1 MLGDSDGQIAMI
13 EHRETYGT
21 FGVDDGLGTLREKEA
36 TEPENTGIEK
46 IAVMTFRPD
55 ILHDFLA
62 GNKVASEGPGLTQES
77 YEMTVR
83 ILEVP
88 ASLVPD
94 IGSLEG
100 VVGVSE
106 YSEPNLPM
114 DSGGDG
120 PAPSLDVINERH
132 GIDSARDKGFS
143 GQDIKIAI
151 PDTGV
156 DFANL
161 DLIGTQA
168 RDATTYSTTGEIVVQ
183 SAVAGQDNATLVH
196 KKVIPSTEALYVNG
210 TLMPGGYTIDY
221 DTGQVIF
228 TPPLNVADVVT
239 ASYDYYS
246 PYYGWPIV
254 FDPMSVATYMKNKYP
269 DETWFVNATQ
279 NGTDNFPVSHR
290 IRIDGKNDFA
300 EREQWGSDDSGEVKY
315 QPPVGA
321 KTTDF
326 DLIDLFVTRDQDFW
340 YFGFHTSMGTLN
352 KTYGIYID
360 IDNAT
365 SGAEY
370 DPVGNLVDTNAS
382 HSDSITDV
390 QFNPNGSLIATAS
403 KDRMVKI
410 WSKDGDLLFDLSGHL
425 SAPHSVAWSPDGSLL
440 ATAEISYVRIWDPTT
455 GSQIREIPIPDGTV
469 FDGRALL
476 SFNENGTWIA
486 VGGGLLDRVY
496 VLDVN
501 DGSVIGYLKPVN
513 GFTPNSVAFNPSFA
527 YNDVIA
533 IGSGDR
539 QVYIYNVNAT
549 NLNDPAGGIPR
560 TILQRSPIN
569 PEGHSQK
576 IQSICWSPDG
586 TRLASSAAE
595 TTYNVKVWDVW
606 GANPVE
612 NLTLLFGDVRNLEWT
627 GDMIAAGDLL
637 GTAKVWQESG
647 PQFVEIFS
655 QQASQAQINGVSIS
669 PTDDKLAT
677 VAEDTQLKLWDIGT
691 GQLEG
696 IFKHK
701 LPDFAIYANY
711 TSVLWGYDEDGFPW
725 SQNDTFMNATLYE
738 WEGSRWNGSRLID
751 IGGSQKYKSLKDGDY
766 VDSGFFEMAIP
777 RSSLGDPPGFAIE
790 LFSVGK
796 NGSHPHDS
804 APTDFNIQGDVTWD
818 SSFRSLSN
826 FAYRRIQIYKVNI
839 SPQNATRS
847 VYHFGN
853 HPGEN
858 LVKTFGTIG
867 VLVADNRTNGT
878 YERVYVDLNN
888 DKVFDD
894 TDVVLYRGNEVG
906 YLDDFN
912 ATAAFRGDN
921 QNLTTPDG
929 IPDLSAGMVYFISDG
944 ETYIPYS
951 DVYCEDNLIEDCIV
965 PKNGELVAFAGEL
978 GFQKYH
984 GTRMASAIV
993 GQGRLDTDLGD
1004 PDIGRVL
1011 GIAPNATII
1020 MIPNAFDNIFAA
1032 WSFAVEGYD
1041 GVPDSGDEADIVING
1056 FNYARLLNSGWDVF
1070 SRFADWASVKRSGA
1084 STVFVTAAGNDGFGY
1099 GTINSPSSATAVIT
1113 AGVATDY
1120 TRDSSAYASYGAKE
1134 GSNPKWGDV
1143 MPYSSKG
1150 PTPMGIPKP
1159 DVVTIG
1165 VANVDD
1171 PLWRGPDG
1179 SNMTALKLGLF
1190 EGSHVSAAIT
1200 GGVVALIYEAFYSTH
1215 LRFPTVQEAKAIL
1228 KSSADNINHDVL
1240 SQGAGFVNASRAVDL
1255 AANVGGI
1262 VVDPTYWVPGFYAG
1276 GKPEAFAKLM
1286 FPGESDSI
1294 DFTVENTDL
1303 TSSVSVQASDEVFKK
1318 TATYYTDGVTRT
1330 DSWYSTDGRLTYWIN
1345 DTGLTKIL
1353 PDPFQWNTYTLVQ
1366 TPIDAG
1372 LWNSADLMKV
1382 TAWSNFTDID
1392 TDDNGMIKRE
1402 SQDPVMILELRDWE
1416 NIDVWPNWN
1425 YPDTIMQQTE
1435 TNTFTRCNNVANVL
1449 ETTVHDPASRIH
1461 DALIINLKP
1470 TPTKLDEGQYWKLK
1484 IEFFERF
1491 DWDWL
1496 SLDSTS
1502 FTIPVGG
1509 TQDLTAT
1516 MTLPP
1521 DVGIGSYEG
1530 GIYLD
1535 ANGLVSVIPVL
1546 VNVAS
1551 RETRFTF
1558 GGFSSIS
1565 QDLFNN
1571 TKIGGGMGG
1580 GFEGD
1585 LERSGD
1591 WRYFYIDVPR
1601 QGKFIDPYN
1610 YKFYIDVSWNLKP
1623 SDIDIHAFGKDP
1635 APAYADYFSDSSRYG
1650 GYTLSETG
1658 ASEDDDEF
1666 NTVTNTS
1673 QEIITPPLRPGLNVI
1688 ALHCVMFNGTQEP
1701 EENVSGQVG
1710 WVEITPVELRKVT
1723 NQLSGE
1729 ARMTFTSNF
1738 DWPMGMETSAVGPAQ
1753 MERFDDVEI
1762 FFDKKIVEE
1771 LYAGERTFV
1780 EGLAD
1785 GNYTYVVRVKDALI
1799 FDVHIWGKADA
1810 PDLDLGIFLDANGNG
1825 EAEPGE
1831 FVEYGADADA
1841 DEQVKLKAP
1850 KDGQYIIKV
1859 LGFDT
1864 RDPGHFDIEIS
1875 VTIAGIEGYKMVDA
1889 PEGPI
1894 TANTPLNFGM
1904 SWEFMGDTEDRDYG
1918 GVLTLGP
1925 PGASE
1930 AVLIPVTITLDRTPP
1945 SMGDLVMSTGEKQ
1958 VNYLD
1963 NRTTNQIQPQF
1974 SVAVLDLERG
1984 EIDPGLCAVYF
1995 DGEDSTSWST
2005 IDIKF
2010 VRNAEDAYGYWAGG
2024 ILYSPVAPLSEGVH
2038 NITFVTGDAAGNL
2051 IIRDFIIVVD
2061 TQSPPLVLDQ
2071 PTTMHTQVSEVTVSG
2086 TTEALATVFVR
2097 SEMLTAGPDG
2107 RFKTTITLV
2116 NGTNFIQ
2123 VRVVDWFGLT
2133 ASGDLVSAN
2142 DNSATIEIVSD
2153 SVSPT
2158 IGRIDYP
2165 AVTNSEFAVFSGL
2178 VDDLVSQLPEE
2189 HLDLDMLSLRIAGI
2203 DVPVQSDGSFYAV
2216 IPLPLEG
2223 ENNIT
2228 FLLSDPAGNTASDSR
2243 LVTRDTTPP
2252 ALTLESVPETTTSN
2266 TVRVRGTAEAGSTVT
2281 INGRFLQTELDGSFS
2296 EDVTLSW
2303 GPNIIIVESTDEAGN
2318 VQTAMRVV
2326 SYGPAPSLIP
2336 WMVAVLLLVVGL
2348 VIGYLFS
2355 TRMRP
2360 EEKEELED
2368 LDEELEEELQEL
2380 EEMGEEPEELEE
2392 PPEEDIEEAEKI
2404 EVREEEPLE
2413 ELEPEEPEPVEEPPA
2428 EEEPPETPPEEDPRL
2443 ERLRKAYDE
2452 GKISKEVYEENL
2464 RKITGE

>member
-1 MLGDSDGQIAMI
+1 MAESSRVWLFARAVFLALLMLASAAQVGLGSLGDSNAQIAMTG
-13 EHRETYGT
+13 HQETYET
-21 FGVDDGLGTLREKEA
+21 FGADHGQGTLREKTA
-36 TEPENTGIEK
+36 TEPGYAGMEK

-55 ILHDFLA
+55 ILHNFLA
-62 GNKVASEGPGLTQES
+62 RNKIATEGAGLAQES

-88 ASLVPD
+88 ASLVPEIWNLD
-94 IGSLEG
+94 G

-114 DSGGDG
+114 GSGGDG
-120 PAPSLDVINERH
+120 PTPSLDVIDKRH

-143 GQDIKIAI
+143 GKNVKIAI

-168 RDATTYSTTGEIVVQ
+168 RDTNTYSTTGEIVVQ
-183 SAVAGQDNATLVH
+183 SAAPGQDNATLVH
-196 KKVIPSTEALYVNG
+196 KKVILDTETLYING
-210 TLMPGGYTIDY
+210 TSMPEASYSINYTTGY
-221 DTGQVIF
+221 VSF
-228 TPPLNVADVVT
+228 TPPLSEGETVT
-239 ASYDYYS
+239 ASYGYYS

-254 FDPMSVATYMKNKYP
+254 FDPMSVSTYIKNKYP

-279 NGTDNFPVSHR
+279 NGTDDFPVSHR

-370 DPVGNLVDTNAS
+370 DPIGNLVDTNAS

-410 WSKDGDLLFDLSGHL
+410 WSKDGDLLFDLFGHL

-440 ATAEISYVRIWDPTT
+440 ATAEENYVRIWNPMN
-455 GSQIREIPIPDGTV
+455 GSQIREMSIPDSGTV
-469 FDGRALL
+469 LNGRSLL

-486 VGGGLLDRVY
+486 VGGGKLDRVHI
-496 VLDVN
+496 LDVN
-501 DGSVIGYLKPVN
+501 DGSELGSLKPIS
-513 GFTPNSVAFNPSFA
+513 GETPNSVAFNPSA
-527 YNDVIA
+527 AHSDVIA
-533 IGSGDR
+533 IGSGDN
-539 QVYIYNVNAT
+539 QIYIFYANAT
-549 NLNDPAGGIPR
+549 NLNDPGGGQYHIELKGAPG
-560 TILQRSPIN
+560 N

-595 TTYNVKVWDVW
+595 PTYNVKVWDVE
-606 GANPVE
+606 GGGPVE
-612 NLTLLFGDVRNLEWT
+612 NLEGLLGDVRNLEWT
-627 GDMIAAGDLL
+627 GDMIAAGDFP
-637 GTAKVWQESG
+637 GTAKVWQDSG
-647 PQFVEIFS
+647 SAFVEVFS
-655 QQASQAQINGVSIS
+655 QQASPVQINGVSLS
-669 PTDDKLAT
+669 PAGDKLAT
-677 VAEDTQLKLWDIGT
+677 IAEDTQLKLWDVGSQ
-691 GQLEG
+691 QLDR

-711 TSVLWGYDEDGFPW
+711 TSVLWGYDEDGYPL
-725 SQNDTFMNATLYE
+725 SENDTFMNATLYE

-751 IGGSQKYKSLKDGDY
+751 IGGSQKYKGLKAGED
-766 VDSGFFEMAIP
+766 VVSGFFEMAVP
-777 RSSLGDPPGFAIE
+777 RSALGDPLGFAIE

-804 APTDFNIQGDVTWD
+804 APSDFNIQGDVTWD
-818 SSFRSLSN
+818 SGFRSLSN

-839 SPQNATRS
+839 SPQNATKS

-867 VLVADNRTNGT
+867 VLVADNRTREV

-906 YLDDFN
+906 YLDNYN
-912 ATAAFRGDN
+912 ATAAGKEPVPDY
-921 QNLTTPDG
+921 QNITTPDG
-929 IPDLSAGMVYFISDG
+929 VPDLSAGMLYFISDG
-944 ETYIPYS
+944 ETHIPYS
-951 DVYCEDNLIEDCIV
+951 DVYCERILIEDCIV

-978 GFQKYH
+978 GLQKYH

-993 GQGRLDTDLGD
+993 GQGRLDTNLAD

-1020 MIPNAFDNIFAA
+1020 MIPNAFDNIFEA

-1056 FNYARLLNSGWDVF
+1056 FNYARILNGGWDVF
-1070 SRFADWASVKRSGA
+1070 SRFADWASVKRSGS

-1099 GTINSPSSATAVIT
+1099 GTLNSPSSATAVIS

-1120 TRDSSAYASYGAKE
+1120 TRDSSLYGGYE
-1134 GSNPKWGDV
+1134 GSDPKWGDV

-1150 PTPMGIPKP
+1150 PTPTGIPKP
-1159 DVVTIG
+1159 DVVAIG

-1171 PLWRGPDG
+1171 PLWRHYDG
-1179 SNMTALKLGLF
+1179 SNATALVSGLF

-1200 GGVVALIYEAFYSTH
+1200 GGVVALIYEAFESTH
-1215 LRFPTVQEAKAIL
+1215 QRFPTIQEAKAIL

-1262 VVDPTYWVPGFYAG
+1262 AVNPTYWVPGYYGDA
-1276 GKPEAFAKLM
+1276 KPEAFAKLM

-1303 TSSVSVQASDEVFKK
+1303 TSSASVQASDEVFKK
-1318 TATYYTDGVTRT
+1318 TATYYTDGVTKRDT
-1330 DSWYSTDGRLTYWIN
+1330 WYATDGRLTYWIN
-1345 DTGLTKIL
+1345 ETGLTKIL
-1353 PDPFQWNTYTLVQ
+1353 PDLGPANSYTLVH

-1372 LWNSADLMKV
+1372 LWNSADLVKV

-1392 TDDNGMIKRE
+1392 TDNDGKILRE

-1416 NIDVWPNWN
+1416 NLPLPPVRN
-1425 YPDTIMQQTE
+1425 YPDTLWQPRE
-1435 TNTFTRCNNVANVL
+1435 TNTFTRCNNIANVL
-1449 ETTVHDPASRIH
+1449 EVTVHDPASRTH
-1461 DALIINLKP
+1461 DALIITLKP
-1470 TPTKLDEGQYWKLK
+1470 TPTKEDEGQYWKLK

-1502 FTIPVGG
+1502 FTIPIGG
-1509 TQDLTAT
+1509 TWDLTAT

-1530 GIYLD
+1530 GIYLE
-1535 ANGLVSVIPVL
+1535 ANGLTSVIPVL

-1558 GGFSSIS
+1558 GGFSSTS
-1565 QDLFNN
+1565 QDLYNN

-1585 LERSGD
+1585 LEKSGD
-1591 WRYFYIDVPR
+1591 WRYFFIDVPE
-1601 QGKFIDPYN
+1601 QGKFTDPYN
-1610 YKFYIDVSWNLKP
+1610 YKLYIDVSWNLKP
-1623 SDIDIHAFGKDP
+1623 SDIDIHAFGKGP
-1635 APAYADYFSDSSRYG
+1635 ALAYGDYSDSNRYG

-1658 ASEDDDEF
+1658 ASEDSDEF

-1673 QEIITPPLRPGLNVI
+1673 QEIITPPMRQGLNVI
-1688 ALHCVMFNGTQEP
+1688 ALRCVMFNGTQEP

-1753 MERFDDVEI
+1753 MERFDDLEI

-1771 LYAGERTFV
+1771 FEGGEITFM
-1780 EGLAD
+1780 EALAR
-1785 GNYTYVVRVKDALI
+1785 GNYTYVIRVKDALI
-1799 FDVHIWGKADA
+1799 FDVHIWGKADS

-1825 EAEPGE
+1825 EAEAGE
-1831 FVEYGADADA
+1831 FVEYDADADA

-1859 LGFDT
+1859 LGYTT
-1864 RDPGHFDIEIS
+1864 REPGHFDIEIS

-1894 TANTPLNFGM
+1894 TANTPINFGM

-1925 PGASE
+1925 PGAQE
-1930 AVLIPVTITLDRTPP
+1930 VVLIPVTITLDRTPP
-1945 SMGDLVMSTGEKQ
+1945 SMGSLVMSSGEKQ

-1974 SVAVLDLERG
+1974 SVAVSDLERG
-1984 EIDPGLCAVYF
+1984 GIDPGLCAVYF
-1995 DGEDSTSWST
+1995 DGEDSTPWST
-2005 IDIKF
+2005 NDIKF
-2010 VRNAEDAYGYWAGG
+2010 VENTEGAYGYWAGG

-2038 NITFVTGDAAGNL
+2038 NITFVAGDAAGNMVMK
-2051 IIRDFIIVVD
+2051 DFIIVVD
-2061 TQSPPLVLDQ
+2061 TQAPPLVLDQ
-2071 PTTMHTQVSEVTVSG
+2071 PPTTHTQGTEAIISG

-2097 SEMLTAGPDG
+2097 SEVLTAGPDG
-2107 RFKTTITLV
+2107 RFKTTVTLV
-2116 NGTNFIQ
+2116 NGTNTIQ
-2123 VRVVDWFGLT
+2123 VRVV
-2133 ASGDLVSAN
+2133 
-2142 DNSATIEIVSD
+2142 
-2153 SVSPT
+2153 
-2158 IGRIDYP
+2158 
-2165 AVTNSEFAVFSGL
+2165 
-2178 VDDLVSQLPEE
+2178 
-2189 HLDLDMLSLRIAGI
+2189 
-2203 DVPVQSDGSFYAV
+2203 
-2216 IPLPLEG
+2216 
-2223 ENNIT
+2223 
-2228 FLLSDPAGNTASDSR
+2228 
-2243 LVTRDTTPP
+2243 
-2252 ALTLESVPETTTSN
+2252 
-2266 TVRVRGTAEAGSTVT
+2266 
-2281 INGRFLQTELDGSFS
+2281 
-2296 EDVTLSW
+2296 
-2303 GPNIIIVESTDEAGN
+2303 
-2318 VQTAMRVV
+2318 
-2326 SYGPAPSLIP
+2326 
-2336 WMVAVLLLVVGL
+2336 
-2348 VIGYLFS
+2348 
-2355 TRMRP
+2355 
-2360 EEKEELED
+2360 
-2368 LDEELEEELQEL
+2368 
-2380 EEMGEEPEELEE
+2380 
-2392 PPEEDIEEAEKI
+2392 
-2404 EVREEEPLE
+2404 
-2413 ELEPEEPEPVEEPPA
+2413 
-2428 EEEPPETPPEEDPRL
+2428 
-2443 ERLRKAYDE
+2443 
-2452 GKISKEVYEENL
+2452 
-2464 RKITGE
+2464 